1 MVTDKIVE
9 IRQHLSQLRAGID
22 EFYSNSSP
30 NSKVQSDLFLKLNKD
45 IDNLQDELNEVQ
57 GETFNLLL
65 KLKEVEK
72 WVICMMDC
80 LESHLLA

>member
-1 MVTDKIVE
+1 MVTDKIIE
-9 IRQHLSQLRAGID
+9 IRQHLSQLREGLD

-30 NSKVQSDLFLKLNKD
+30 NSKVQSDLFLRLNQD

-65 KLKEVEK
+65 KLKEVEG
-72 WVICMMDC
+72 
-80 LESHLLA
+80 